1 MLFRSPG
8 GSGNNI
14 VVPDENYKVYLHK
27 SSPTGRLSYS
37 AVIVERTPTGWTV
50 SGYDSV
56 HPYFTIIPSEVNNNA
71 YGIEELGVR
80 VAIYKDYQRR
90 KLTVPYGYEFKTH
103 QLLADF
109 ITSYARYLK
118 SLGFV
123 FDEIN
128 EALAVPQDWDLS
140 IREFLTWSKQGWQE
154 GSILVLSPAGSKIK
168 VQTNIGVID
177 EITNKVIG
185 NRLLDQNFSLIRKG
199 DYTITRDNQEFTAT
213 TLYNKMIALADLS
226 LVEYEHVL
234 IFDNKT
240 VFNDVLYLPELGNRQ
255 YRLKL
260 IGYKTGNWTGQLYAP
275 GYIYNTEDIDAWQP
289 NKAYNVGSLVEY
301 KNQYYLALEKVS
313 ESTDFN
319 FIYWS
324 QIDKDKLKTGL
335 LPNLSNKSALFK
347 NFYDGDAMTAH
358 EETDAYWLGLTGFR
372 QRQYLQ
378 DLGIDRT
385 TQFKFY
391 QGYIKQKGTLNAIDN
406 LTTGVFDRIGSEVN
420 LYEEWALR
428 VGEYGATGS
437 DQFIEVILDDTQYTE
452 DPATVYFLNKDES
465 YISGVVNYDP
475 YTVYRY
481 SEEVYDKFFD
491 VFEKNKPELVMK
503 GINSF
508 SGYVTYMLEQ
518 TMQKDKTFA
527 RYAPKIEKIA
537 VDEDRVVLKDN
548 IKNRI
553 AEVTIQKGELFCQLC
568 EEKDCVHIGYVF
580 SLPDVY
586 EILNSRGIKHPR

>member
-1 MLFRSPG
+1 MCSSDLSRYRYDSELKQIVNIATRQRIIVDKIDVPDSGVRSGEVTLTAGYGNWVRDYLVQQGIDGSTRIKNYFKNLDVKLSYKVAGFTDKKLLEVIAEQSSPG

-50 SGYDSV
+50 SGYDSI

-226 LVEYEHVL
+226 LVE
-234 IFDNKT
+234 DRK
-240 VFNDVLYLPELGNRQ
+240 
-255 YRLKL
+255 
-260 IGYKTGNWTGQLYAP
+260 
-275 GYIYNTEDIDAWQP
+275 
-289 NKAYNVGSLVEY
+289 
-301 KNQYYLALEKVS
+301 
-313 ESTDFN
+313 ST
-319 FIYWS
+319 
-324 QIDKDKLKTGL
+324 
-335 LPNLSNKSALFK
+335 
-347 NFYDGDAMTAH
+347 
-358 EETDAYWLGLTGFR
+358 R
-372 QRQYLQ
+372 
-378 DLGIDRT
+378 
-385 TQFKFY
+385 
-391 QGYIKQKGTLNAIDN
+391 
-406 LTTGVFDRIGSEVN
+406 
-420 LYEEWALR
+420 
-428 VGEYGATGS
+428 
-437 DQFIEVILDDTQYTE
+437 
-452 DPATVYFLNKDES
+452 
-465 YISGVVNYDP
+465 
-475 YTVYRY
+475 
-481 SEEVYDKFFD
+481 
-491 VFEKNKPELVMK
+491 
-503 GINSF
+503 
-508 SGYVTYMLEQ
+508 
-518 TMQKDKTFA
+518 
-527 RYAPKIEKIA
+527 
-537 VDEDRVVLKDN
+537 
-548 IKNRI
+548 
-553 AEVTIQKGELFCQLC
+553 
-568 EEKDCVHIGYVF
+568 
-580 SLPDVY
+580 
-586 EILNSRGIKHPR
+586 LNSSH